1 MKKVFIVLLFIGL
14 VSCKK
19 ESKIEREIE
28 KIPVVFKVERFD
40 KIFYES
46 QPSDLKQIQSQYP
59 FFFPEGNEDTVWTN
73 KLTNPLLREL
83 YNEVQFRYGN
93 LTSLEEDL
101 TSFFGHVQ
109 YYFPKYKTPRVI
121 TLISEVDLD
130 AKAIYADSIALIAL
144 DCYLGNEHRFYA
156 DFPKFKRI
164 NFDENQIL
172 PDLVTSF
179 SYGKIA
185 PPSDK
190 NLLSIMIYHGKELYL
205 KDKLIPNFTDGAK
218 IAYTDEQIAWCK
230 ENEEQMWRYFIE
242 NNLLY
247 EANIKN
253 EHRFINDAPFSKFY
267 LEIDNESPGRVGQWL
282 GWQIV
287 RSYMENNDTSLTD
300 MLAMDEK
307 TLFERSKYKPKK

>member
-1 MKKVFIVLLFIGL
+1 MKKVFIVLLLIGL

-73 KLTNPLLREL
+73 KLSNPLLREL

-185 PPSDK
+185 PPMDK

-205 KDKLIPNFTDGAK
+205 KDKLIPNFTDAAK
-218 IAYTDEQIAWCK
+218 IAYTEEQMAWCK

-247 EANIKN
+247 EANVKN

-300 MLAMDEK
+300 MLAMDAK